1 MSLDAKFAKH
11 LKRAYTVDDAGRAGD
26 AHDYTLPPAF
36 PFIHRLV
43 HGYTL
48 LYRSESEN
56 MARLLAIKPPSTVTP
71 ANEPVHQG
79 SSCEPAPPHE
89 GLYQDTRLQQVA
101 TPHPTNHPPPPPVHP

>member
-48 LYRSESEN
+48 LYRSESES
-56 MARLLAIKPPSTVTP
+56 MARLLAIKPPSTVTA
-71 ANEPVHQG
+71 ANGPVHEG
-79 SSCEPAPPHE
+79 SSCEPARPQGRLDE
-89 GLYQDTRLQQVA
+89 DTGPQQA
-101 TPHPTNHPPPPPVHP
+101 GEADPLKHLRAH

>member
-48 LYRSESEN
+48 LYRSESES
-56 MARLLAIKPPSTVTP
+56 MARLLAIKSPSTVTA
-71 ANEPVHQG
+71 ANGPVHEG
-79 SSCEPAPPHE
+79 SSCEPARPQ
-89 GLYQDTRLQQVA
+89 G
-101 TPHPTNHPPPPPVHP
+101 